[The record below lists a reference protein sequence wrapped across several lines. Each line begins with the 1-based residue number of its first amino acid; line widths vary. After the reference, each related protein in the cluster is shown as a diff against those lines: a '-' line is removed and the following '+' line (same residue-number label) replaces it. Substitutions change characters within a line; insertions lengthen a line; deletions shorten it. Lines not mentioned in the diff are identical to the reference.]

1 MSEET
6 LEGYLERTQ
15 MRGPDD
21 RRVVRTPFGL
31 LGFARLAI
39 MGLTPEGMQPFERKG
54 SWAICNGELYGFR
67 KIKKELEERG
77 VSFAGGSDCE
87 LLLPLFEEY
96 GLEMFSHLDA
106 EFACVICDAKSGKVL
121 AARDPVGIR
130 PLFYGYSA
138 SGQIAFASEAKNLTG
153 WVDKIRPF
161 PPGCYYY
168 DGDFVRSSAP

>member
-1 MSEET
+1 MCSILFYAGKDMSEET

-96 GLEMFSHLDA
+96 GLEMFIPPPDRSPLP
-106 EFACVICDAKSGKVL
+106 AKRK
-121 AARDPVGIR
+121 
-130 PLFYGYSA
+130 
-138 SGQIAFASEAKNLTG
+138 T
-153 WVDKIRPF
+153 
-161 PPGCYYY
+161 
-168 DGDFVRSSAP
+168 